1 MSEKKFS
8 DYLNEFLKKLDS
20 VLGRFM
26 FSLDE
31 RLKKLQLPKPP
42 ARLTEQEKAEII
54 EAAKKLDK
62 EWAQMKSDVST
73 LRTLVTYLEA
83 KVKKLESKL
92 SEVEKI
98 VRGGKETQEQG

>member
-1 MSEKKFS
+1 MEEKRFS
-8 DYLNEFLKKLDS
+8 DYLNEFLKRLDS

-42 ARLTEQEKAEII
+42 ARMTKEEKEEIL
-54 EAAKKLDK
+54 EEAKKLDK
-62 EWAQMKSDVST
+62 EWAQMKNDVST
-73 LRTLVTYLEA
+73 LRTLVAYLEA
-83 KVKKLESKL
+83 KVKKLEFKL
-92 SEVEKI
+92 SEVEKL